1 MSLHYPLSVA
11 LAVLLSLFFSIVLP
25 QITSAETARLEIY
38 SIETLTLTD
47 QQFLLG
53 AKDGTP
59 ARIGAE
65 LRLPPGTARIP
76 AVVLIHGS
84 GGVGA
89 NVDAM
94 GADSQRYGHC
104 RPRPGRIYGTRH
116 LSDNYGPVSTLQF
129 LYDR

>member
-53 AKDGTP
+53 RKRWHPCPNRRRT
-59 ARIGAE
+59 
-65 LRLPPGTARIP
+65 
-76 AVVLIHGS
+76 
-84 GGVGA
+84 
-89 NVDAM
+89 
-94 GADSQRYGHC
+94 
-104 RPRPGRIYGTRH
+104 
-116 LSDNYGPVSTLQF
+116 
-129 LYDR
+129 